1 MNVPSSFKDKVF
13 SVFEISS
20 ILKEVLSSE
29 LFQNI
34 KIQGEISSK
43 VTKGGN
49 VYLTLTEM
57 GQDNKIKATLKVNV
71 FSYYDQKI
79 SQPYNIGDKVIIKGD
94 ISYYP
99 GNGQLSFIGKEVF
112 QKGLGDELVRI
123 QLLKEKL
130 QKEGLFSLD
139 RKRKLPKKITKIGIV
154 TSSKGAAYQDILNT
168 LARKIPTSTV
178 LFDCLVQGKE
188 APSSIIK
195 ALNKAY
201 KSDCDVI
208 ILARGGGSK
217 EDLSCFN
224 DEKLAR
230 VLASSPKVTITG
242 IGHEIDTSIC
252 DLVSD
257 INCITP
263 TQAANCVLKD
273 AVDIKNEL
281 INYKQSLDKAFDK
294 IISSK
299 KIEIMDLASKLSE
312 LSYETRLEKTKSKID
327 SLNLKLDSSYLESLN
342 KMSKTISKLNDLF
355 KNKVDI
361 RISLYEDNITNLNH
375 KLDLLNPLISLKDG
389 YAIIKKGNK
398 LINKAS
404 QLTKDDQ
411 IEIGFKDGIKKAKII
426 E

>member
-1 MNVPSSFKDKVF
+1 MNFPSNFKEKVF

-34 KIQGEISSK
+34 KIQGEITSK
-43 VTKGGN
+43 VTKMGN
-49 VYLTLTEM
+49 TYLTLTEI
-57 GQDNKIKATLKVNV
+57 GDAKIKATIKVNV

-79 SQPYNIGDKVIIKGD
+79 SKPYNIGDKVIIKGD

-99 GNGQLSFIGKEVF
+99 GNGQLSFIGKEIYPL
-112 QKGLGDELVRI
+112 GLGDELIRI

-130 QKEGLFSLD
+130 EKEGLFKQE
-139 RKRKLPKKITKIGIV
+139 RKRKLPSSITKIGIV

-168 LARKIPTSTV
+168 LKRKVPTSTV

-188 APSSIIK
+188 APKSIIN
-195 ALNKAY
+195 ALDKAY

-224 DEKLAR
+224 DEALIKKLAN
-230 VLASSPKVTITG
+230 SPKVTITG

-257 INCITP
+257 IYAITP
-263 TQAANCVLKD
+263 TQAANLVLKD
-273 AVDIKNEL
+273 EVDIKNEL
-281 INYKQSLDKAFDK
+281 NKNNLDLDKAFER
-294 IISSK
+294 ILSNK
-299 KIEIMDLASKLSE
+299 KLIIMDLASKLNK
-312 LSYETRLEKTKSKID
+312 LSYETKLEQTKAKLD
-327 SLNLKLDSSYLESLN
+327 NLNLKLDTSYLDFLN
-342 KMSKTISKLNDLF
+342 KMSLEISKTNQLF
-355 KNKVDI
+355 KEKIDL
-361 RISLYEDNITNLNH
+361 RISLYQDKITSLNH
-375 KLDLLNPLISLKDG
+375 QLDLLNPLISLKDG
-389 YAIIKKGNK
+389 YAIIKKDNIQINSSFQLK
-398 LINKAS
+398 L
-404 QLTKDDQ
+404 DDK

-426 E
+426 D